1 MRRLPCSFV
10 DTPMIDILALSPLP
24 DTLAPSLA
32 EHFTIHVG
40 LDAAPLDRIRGLVGG
55 GAMRLDA
62 DMLARLPS
70 LEIVAVHG
78 VGHDGID
85 KAALDARGVA
95 LAITAGTLTEDVAD
109 LAIGLWLAVERRIA
123 LNDRA
128 VRDGGWNVPLAR
140 RASGRRIGV
149 FGLGAIGRAIAAR
162 AAPFASELLYTA
174 RSAKDVPWRFLP
186 DLRALAAA
194 SDVLFLAAAA
204 GAETDGAVDA
214 GVLAALGPQGVLVN
228 VARGSLVDQAALIAA
243 LDAGGI
249 AGAGL
254 DVFVHEPAVPAAL
267 HRDTVVLSPHQGS
280 ATHEARAA
288 MAAMVVAN
296 LDAHFAGREPPGL
309 VR

>member
-1 MRRLPCSFV
+1 
-10 DTPMIDILALSPLP
+10 MIDILALSPLP
-24 DTLAPSLA
+24 DTLAPSLS
-32 EHFTIHVG
+32 EHYAVYVG
-40 LDAAPLDRIRGLVGG
+40 LDTAPLDRIRGLVGG

-62 DMLARLPS
+62 GVLAQLPK
-70 LEIVAVHG
+70 LEFVAVHG

-85 KAALDARGVA
+85 KAALAARGIT

-123 LNDRA
+123 VNDRA
-128 VRDGGWNVPLAR
+128 VRGGGWDVPLAR

-174 RSAKDVPWRFLP
+174 RSAKDVPWRYVP
-186 DLRALAAA
+186 DLRTLAAA

-214 GVLAALGPQGVLVN
+214 GVLAALGPQGVLMN

-254 DVFVHEPAVPAAL
+254 DVFADEPAVPAAL

>member
-1 MRRLPCSFV
+1 MDPRLRGDDDRVGEGDMRRLPCSFV

-109 LAIGLWLAVERRIA
+109 LAIG
-123 LNDRA
+123 
-128 VRDGGWNVPLAR
+128 
-140 RASGRRIGV
+140 
-149 FGLGAIGRAIAAR
+149 RAIATR
-162 AAPFASELLYTA
+162 AAPFAAELLYSA
-174 RSAKDVPWRFLP
+174 RSDKDVPWRFVP
-186 DLRALAAA
+186 DLRTLAAE

-214 GVLAALGPQGVLVN
+214 DVLTALGPHGVLVN

-254 DVFVHEPAVPAAL
+254 DVFADEPAVPAAL
-267 HRDTVVLSPHQGS
+267 HRETVVLSPHQGS
-280 ATHEARAA
+280 ATVEARAA

-296 LDAHFAGREPPGL
+296 LQAHFADDVPPGL

>member
-1 MRRLPCSFV
+1 
-10 DTPMIDILALSPLP
+10 MIDILALSPLP

-32 EHFTIHVG
+32 GHFTIHIG
-40 LDAAPLDRIRGLVGG
+40 LDAAPLDRIRALVGG

-62 DMLARLPS
+62 SVLARLPN
-70 LEIVAVHG
+70 LEIVAIHG
-78 VGHDGID
+78 VGHDGVD
-85 KAALDARGVA
+85 KAALAARGIP
-95 LAITAGTLTEDVAD
+95 LAITADTLTEDVAD

-123 LNDRA
+123 VNDRA
-128 VRDGGWNVPLAR
+128 VRGGGWDVPLAR

-162 AAPFASELLYTA
+162 AMPFAGELLYTA
-174 RSAKDVPWRFLP
+174 RSEKDVAWRFLP
-186 DLRALAAA
+186 DLRALAME

-204 GAETDGAVDA
+204 GPETDGAVDA
-214 GVLAALGPQGVLVN
+214 DVLAALGPQGVLVN
-228 VARGSLVDQAALIAA
+228 IARGSLVDQAALIAA

-254 DVFVHEPAVPAAL
+254 DVFADEPTVPAAL
-267 HRDTVVLSPHQGS
+267 IRDDVVLSPHQGS
-280 ATHEARAA
+280 ASVEARAA

-296 LDAHFAGREPPGL
+296 LDAHFAGRAPPGL